1 MSIETSRPVQQR
13 TVQTVSA
20 RAVTDEGAARIE
32 IREVFTDRDGAPTFA
47 MRRFDV
53 APGGHTPFHVHAWE
67 HEVYIL
73 EGEGELR
80 TEDGVRKFHAGDA
93 LMVPP
98 NVRHQFAVTPS
109 ETMRFLCMIPVQQTC

>member
-1 MSIETSRPVQQR
+1 MGIETRQQVQQR
-13 TVQTVSA
+13 VVDSVPG
-20 RAVTDEGAARIE
+20 RAVTDEGAACIE
-32 IREVFTDRDGAPTFA
+32 IREVFTDREGAPTFA

-80 TEDGVRKFHAGDA
+80 TEDGVRRFRAGDA
-93 LMVPP
+93 LLVPP
-98 NVRHQFAVTPS
+98 NVRHQFAGTA
-109 ETMRFLCMIPVQQTC
+109 TAAMRFLCMIPVQQTC

>member
-1 MSIETSRPVQQR
+1 MGIETGQQVQQR
-13 TVQTVSA
+13 AVDSVPG
-20 RAVTDEGAARIE
+20 RAVTDEGATRIE
-32 IREVFTDRDGAPTFA
+32 IREVFTDREGAPTFA

-80 TEDGVRKFHAGDA
+80 TEEGVRHFRAGDA
-93 LMVPP
+93 LLVPP
-98 NVRHQFAVTPS
+98 NVRHQFAGTPS
-109 ETMRFLCMIPVQQTC
+109 QAMRFLCMIPVQQVC

>member
-13 TVQTVSA
+13 TVEGVPA
-20 RAVTDEGAARIE
+20 RAVTDEGAARIQ
-32 IREVFTDRDGAPTFA
+32 IREVFTGKDGAPTFA

-73 EGEGELR
+73 DGEGELR
-80 TEDGVRKFHAGDA
+80 LEHGVRPFKKGDA
-93 LMVPP
+93 LFVPAG
-98 NVRHQFAVTPS
+98 VRHQFAGTPRAP
-109 ETMRFLCMIPVQQTC
+109 MQFLCMIPVQDKC

>member
-1 MSIETSRPVQQR
+1 MGIETRQQVQQR
-13 TVQTVSA
+13 VVDSVPG

-32 IREVFTDRDGAPTFA
+32 IREVFTDREGAPTFA

-80 TEDGVRKFHAGDA
+80 TEDGVRRFRAGDA
-93 LMVPP
+93 LLVPP
-98 NVRHQFAVTPS
+98 NVRHQFAGTA
-109 ETMRFLCMIPVQQTC
+109 TAAMRFLCMIPVQQTC

>member
-1 MSIETSRPVQQR
+1 MGIDTSQQVQQR
-13 TVQTVSA
+13 AVESVPS
-20 RAVTDEGAARIE
+20 RAVTDDGAARIE
-32 IREVFTDRDGAPTFA
+32 IREVFTDREGAPTFA

-80 TEDGVRKFHAGDA
+80 TEDGVRRFHAGDA
-93 LMVPP
+93 LLVRP
-98 NVRHQFAVTPS
+98 NVRHQFAGTQTG
-109 ETMRFLCMIPVQQTC
+109 TMRFLCMIPVQQAC